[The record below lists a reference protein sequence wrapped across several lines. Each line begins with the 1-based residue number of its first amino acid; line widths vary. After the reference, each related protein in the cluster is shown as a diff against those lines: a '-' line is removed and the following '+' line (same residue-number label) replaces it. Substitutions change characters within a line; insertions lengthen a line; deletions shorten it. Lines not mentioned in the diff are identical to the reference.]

1 MPKVFI
7 KDRFSPSIARSSM
20 DNAAA
25 TSCMSTQDPKG
36 DWTAWRK
43 TAWGSQLT
51 TLQIASLYFLTIQHH
66 RNWKRR
72 GFLTL
77 RMWLLGG
84 KKKKPNKDHNPG
96 RQKLAQWIFHR
107 LVSLMTFTQPLSFHG
122 RNDFSSCK
130 TDSPQPCQPTRCLF
144 FLSMETGFAITLK
157 RKAQLRREAS
167 SGTKIYWVN
176 NAVNVLTDDKP
187 D

>member
-84 KKKKPNKDHNPG
+84 KKKNQTRIIILEDKNWHNGYFTGLYHWWPL
-96 RQKLAQWIFHR
+96 RNLCLFMVEMTSPRAKQIHHSLANLPDVFFFCQWR
-107 LVSLMTFTQPLSFHG
+107 LVLLS
-122 RNDFSSCK
+122 R
-130 TDSPQPCQPTRCLF
+130 
-144 FLSMETGFAITLK
+144 
-157 RKAQLRREAS
+157 
-167 SGTKIYWVN
+167 
-176 NAVNVLTDDKP
+176 
-187 D
+187 